1 MLDSKQKEACR
12 ICARELCGNHRR
24 WIFHPAAKL
33 SLQTLL
39 SHAVGHEVTRGD
51 QDGHRGSGGSAS
63 EFACGKCA
71 FVLER
76 MYRFDTVIARVE
88 ALSVERMQKL
98 LQEKERLRQGVGAM
112 YWKHNSRPP
121 HTANAEPTNQA
132 TDGVKMEALGD
143 SGGGGGGGGGGT
155 LMDIST
161 LTEMSYGALIQEDL
175 AYSVFESWSKQEA
188 GTLDSLSSQHSLFT
202 QQHQHGHGHSHGH
215 GQSQNTRKCRGCV
228 GLRVADSDYEAVCR
242 LPRRLRSTSC
252 GPPTRSPAGTLEE
265 ATQPH
270 PQPAPESPAPPT
282 REETGEAAGEELG
295 EGEVEGEG
303 QATPRRMATPSPA
316 SSVESLD
323 TLPHDAA
330 PGTTTHPPT
339 QSLEGRDEEVQ
350 EEEVMAVEVE
360 ERSSS
365 PQEQASSQ
373 PNVGLFVSEPDTS
386 GVGGVSDGDG
396 AGGVVSG
403 PDTSVGVVVT
413 GPGPEPGVVYASGLE
428 FALSLVRSLQYRPV
442 QSRRGSRLPV
452 RVKPG
457 GPVGSCVEGLPH
469 RVHYS
474 GLHDFP
480 PPLSPLLLLEGKSS
494 SGRQGEILHE
504 LAEMEDLW
512 LDEFTPC
519 RPVHIHERLIDEQQ
533 SQLGDYERA
542 ASQCVCELQ
551 KAQQQVH
558 SLQANIKES
567 EANNMKLQRRLAEME
582 IELRAVQ
589 EVAQCQESTIGT
601 LTDSLA
607 TTHTQVS
614 DLQKMNKEQKDMLL
628 SLKSQCQKQQR
639 TKGDALAV
647 EASLFSTQLEL
658 QESQRARGHALRQ
671 EQDLSRANQR
681 LHDDLQRA
689 LKHRQ
694 ETETHNLDLLSALQR
709 ARADLQQMEDA
720 TREKDGGREREME
733 EREKTLKQLRNSLE
747 HKDKLLEDY
756 SDLLDSA
763 GQRGSGERSRE
774 SVITKL
780 KQRIQ
785 ERDRALER
793 AVDEKFVCVEAREVE
808 VRRLQLQLRE
818 KERDLDKLRCTC
830 ANNQETITS
839 LEALLRGK
847 GLELEQVCEA
857 LCGVQTL
864 QRNSEDRHTRGL
876 RERDT
881 LISQLQTSLQTHA
894 KENET
899 LTSSVL
905 SKLCVSPA
913 TVVEELK
920 TRLSL
925 KEQLI
930 QDLLRDRSQQAQEH
944 QAQVQDLL
952 STIGSRDQY
961 IQEAAGRV
969 GEVMSEQT
977 ARVQELRRQLVS
989 AQTQESTADTQ
1000 ALQEELRLALRR
1012 ERDSQ
1017 QELSSLR
1024 ASLTGQRNQL
1034 QALASHMEA
1043 QTQPNQDLDHHGI
1056 AMETEQTS
1064 QSQAEFADLFS
1075 DDVGDDDEE
1084 EEEYGSEFAYSV
1096 DEEENSKLTAQSL
1109 AGMSQGA
1116 GGLQLSHDAA
1126 VEEVKQLVE
1135 QKRAVERELAELRSQ
1150 LEKSGYSSLSHIRRA
1165 LSSLQAENQE
1175 LRALL
1180 PGRAQEQRPHDGHQ
1194 TPEGPPYTSNAS
1206 TSTGTQLRSAEGK
1219 RALRPQSLDLG
1230 VLLSHSVQ
1238 TERRGVGVC
1247 ESPVEEALR
1256 TDLQQVQQHSR
1267 DLQERL
1273 MVSEATVQAQAE
1285 QLKDYRELL
1294 TESAVVQQD
1303 SKHVQVDLQDLG
1315 YETCGRSENEAE
1327 RDDTSSPEFDD
1338 LEMCTALS
1346 RHNSLADP
1354 TPIWWSGEVTKTTSS
1369 SSAYAIAGIVGEHDE
1384 EDEDEH
1390 EHEHEHEHECERAD
1404 DDDDVV
1410 RLQRLVDDLRGQ
1422 LERAQMVIG
1431 TLQARLRDPSS
1442 PAAAAT
1448 PRKVSWSAAA
1458 LSGTEEDEGW
1468 QSSSDAGGG
1477 GQAGH
1482 DRELRDLVCR
1492 VTSLEEQLR
1501 SKGKGHED
1509 AAKAVSS
1516 PGRFDSLIQAQAREL
1531 CVLRGRTRE
1540 AGGVC
1545 QLLLQH
1551 LTETTKAFEEL
1562 LRANDVDYYMGQ
1574 TFREQLSQSS
1584 SLAMRLTATISGRD
1598 ATDLPDDNDKTE
1610 LLAIR
1615 LSKELQ
1621 QKDKLIETLRSKL
1634 EQSRPDT
1641 PVSSHALS
1649 EGTDQSDRISFV
1661 SDEPGSTN
1669 EDLELGSDVDTPSE
1683 FCHEG
1688 GSTTGPLSHREL
1700 SRHPSVS
1707 ASISSSHHSSR
1718 SCPSMHCTPQRP
1730 ADHQPFTGLF
1740 AGMGLSP
1747 EHPTTSSSTSAL
1759 AAPLF
1764 LPCTPPSQP
1773 QPHPHPLSQP
1783 QPPLLARPRG
1793 FPDTSRGCFSLA
1805 EVQQELHTLQRQFAT
1820 SERAGLMGSALKPHP
1835 AFPLAT
1841 PPSHPNQFLPMSHH
1855 ALLQSPL
1862 SSAMNGSPGTSLLE
1876 SSALWDMAYGP
1887 RAGRGGQHGDLSSGS
1902 SGYQSGT
1909 SHAGTELME
1918 EHLREIRC
1926 LRRRLE
1932 DSIQTNDRLRQQ
1944 LEERL
1949 ASTAREGGVA
1959 PTNIYIQ
1966 GLDSVSQL
1974 SGQIRQLQE
1983 ENLALQARLDQA
1995 SREGR
2000 REAELLRESLAS
2012 GRSRLK
2018 EAEMEMERWAEQC
2031 KRLQT
2036 QAREHAQTIQQL
2048 TEDKQERQDHASRLQ
2063 HEVDVLQQQLRE
2075 SHLLVVSL
2083 QKQIQSYQAAQATT
2097 PPTSTTEEGPYG
2109 SRPRG
2114 GSAVEGP
2121 YGGHYGLGE
2130 LQHQDMGSLHAQ
2142 LEQQLQQQTQH
2153 AQPTAR
2159 KQLFQDS
2166 TSSPP
2171 VRDIGPLSPASSPA
2185 KRQAAAN
2192 GHGKMHTEKHP
2203 ASPASGNPGG
2213 SMASP
2218 EGQHVAGRLEDYTS
2232 LLQQLLEGKVLI
2244 SKMEATLKSSG
2255 QQKLQ
2260 QGSMKSLL
2268 SSTRT
2273 LKRILEEAGS
2283 LLRGFWKA
2291 TLPSEF
2297 SCQQS
2302 TKDEEI
2308 TELKLKLQDQEQA
2321 LKDALENL
2329 RASNQ
2334 TRESMENFITGQ
2346 LSRTR
2351 DVLKKARS
2359 NLEVKSQAPPVSGAT
2374 LLVGVS

>member
-1 MLDSKQKEACR
+1 MLDSKLKDSCR

-39 SHAVGHEVTRGD
+39 SHAVGREVTR
-51 QDGHRGSGGSAS
+51 DGHG

-88 ALSVERMQKL
+88 ALSIERMQKL
-98 LQEKERLRQGVGAM
+98 LLEKERLRQGVGAL
-112 YWKHNSRPP
+112 YWKHNSPAIADP
-121 HTANAEPTNQA
+121 NAA
-132 TDGVKMEALGD
+132 DGGTKTETLGD
-143 SGGGGGGGGGGT
+143 GGGA
-155 LMDIST
+155 MDIST
-161 LTEMSYGALIQEDL
+161 LSEMSYSALLQEDL
-175 AYSVFESWSKQEA
+175 TYSVFESWAKQET
-188 GTLDSLSSQHSLFT
+188 TLDLNSQQSLFT
-202 QQHQHGHGHSHGH
+202 QHHQQHQHHHNQSHS
-215 GQSQNTRKCRGCV
+215 RKCRGCAA
-228 GLRVADSDYEAVCR
+228 LRVADSDYEAVCR

-252 GPPTRSPAGTLEE
+252 GPPTRCSGGAEE
-265 ATQPH
+265 AH
-270 PQPAPESPAPPT
+270 LQPALSPLPAK
-282 REETGEAAGEELG
+282 EGAGEQG
-295 EGEVEGEG
+295 GGSPKMT
-303 QATPRRMATPSPA
+303 ASPA

-323 TLPHDAA
+323 TLPHEDAA
-330 PGTTTHPPT
+330 PTTYQCAQPLVGGP
-339 QSLEGRDEEVQ
+339 
-350 EEEVMAVEVE
+350 EEEEDLEVVEVE
-360 ERSSS
+360 ERPST
-365 PQEQASSQ
+365 PQEPTASQ
-373 PNVGLFVSEPDTS
+373 PNLGMSEPDTA
-386 GVGGVSDGDG
+386 GVCV
-396 AGGVVSG
+396 AVSG
-403 PDTSVGVVVT
+403 L
-413 GPGPEPGVVYASGLE
+413 EPGGVYASGLE
-428 FALSLVRSLQYRPV
+428 LALSLARSFHYRPV
-442 QSRRGSRLPV
+442 QSQRGSRLPV

-457 GPVGSCVEGLPH
+457 LGSSQEALPHGLP
-469 RVHYS
+469 YS
-474 GLHDFP
+474 GAADC
-480 PPLSPLLLLEGKSS
+480 PLSPLLLLEGKSS
-494 SGRQGEILHE
+494 SSRQGEILHE
-504 LAEMEDLW
+504 LAEMEELW
-512 LDEFTPC
+512 LDEFTSC
-519 RPVHIHERLIDEQQ
+519 RPAHLQERLIEEQQ
-533 SQLGDYERA
+533 TQLGDYERA

-558 SLQANIKES
+558 SLQGNIRES
-567 EANNMKLQRRLAEME
+567 EANNKKLQRRLAEME
-582 IELRAVQ
+582 LELRAVR
-589 EVAQCQESTIGT
+589 EVAQGQESTIGT
-601 LTDSLA
+601 LSDSLS
-607 TTHTQVS
+607 TTQAQVS
-614 DLQKMNKEQKDMLL
+614 DLHKVNKEQKDMLL
-628 SLKSQCQKQQR
+628 SLKSQCHKQQR
-639 TKGDALAV
+639 TKGDVLAV

-658 QESQRARGHALRQ
+658 QECQRARAHALRQ

-694 ETETHNLDLLSALQR
+694 ETETHNLDLLGALQK
-709 ARADLQQMEDA
+709 ARAELQQMEEKK
-720 TREKDGGREREME
+720 REKDGEREREVE
-733 EREKTLKQLRNSLE
+733 EREKTIKQLRNSLQ

-756 SDLLDSA
+756 SELLDSA

-774 SVITKL
+774 CVITKL

-793 AVDEKFVCVEAREVE
+793 AVDEKFVCVEQREGE

-818 KERDLDKLRCTC
+818 KERDLDKLRCVC
-830 ANNQETITS
+830 ANNEETITS

-857 LCGVQTL
+857 LRSAQCVQ
-864 QRNSEDRHTRGL
+864 RDSEERHTLGL

-881 LISQLQTSLQTHA
+881 LISQLQSSLHTHA

-905 SKLCVSPA
+905 SKLCVSPTA
-913 TVVEELK
+913 VVEELK

-944 QAQVQDLL
+944 QAQLQDLL
-952 STIGSRDQY
+952 HTIGSRDQY
-961 IQEAAGRV
+961 IQDAAGRV

-977 ARVQELRRQLVS
+977 ARLQELRRQLVC
-989 AQTQESTADTQ
+989 AQTQESVADTAAHVDTQ
-1000 ALQEELRLALRR
+1000 ALQEELHLALRR
-1012 ERDSQ
+1012 EREAR
-1017 QELSSLR
+1017 QELSTLR
-1024 ASLTGQRNQL
+1024 ASLAGQQNQL
-1034 QALASHMEA
+1034 QAQASPMEEA
-1043 QTQPNQDLDHHGI
+1043 QTQPVKDLDHQGV

-1064 QSQAEFADLFS
+1064 QSQAEFAELIS
-1075 DDVGDDDEE
+1075 ELDDVDDDEE
-1084 EEEYGSEFAYSV
+1084 EEEEDYGSEFAYSV
-1096 DEEENSKLTAQSL
+1096 DEEDNSNLTAQSL
-1109 AGMSQGA
+1109 AAMSQGG
-1116 GGLQLSHDAA
+1116 GGLQLSQDAA

-1135 QKRAVERELAELRSQ
+1135 QKRAVERELTELRSQ
-1150 LEKSGYSSLSHIRRA
+1150 LEKSGYSSLSHMRRA
-1165 LSSLQAENQE
+1165 LSSLQAENQQ

-1180 PGRAQEQRPHDGHQ
+1180 PDQVQDQKPIDGIS
-1194 TPEGPPYTSNAS
+1194 TPESPAYPSRHCA
-1206 TSTGTQLRSAEGK
+1206 STGTQLRSTEGK
-1219 RALRPQSLDLG
+1219 RSCTRPQSLDLG

-1238 TERRGVGVC
+1238 AEKRGVCVSV
-1247 ESPVEEALR
+1247 SPVEEALR
-1256 TDLQQVQQHSR
+1256 TDLQQVQQHSQ

-1294 TESAVVQQD
+1294 TETAVVQQD

-1346 RHNSLADP
+1346 RHESLADRP
-1354 TPIWWSGEVTKTTSS
+1354 SLWWSGEVTNA
-1369 SSAYAIAGIVGEHDE
+1369 SSAFASGGGECRRG
-1384 EDEDEH
+1384 EDEDEG
-1390 EHEHEHEHECERAD
+1390 EDE
-1404 DDDDVV
+1404 DVV
-1410 RLQRLVDDLRGQ
+1410 RLQQLVADLRGQ
-1422 LERAQMVIG
+1422 LERAQTLIRS
-1431 TLQARLRDPSS
+1431 LQARLRDPT
-1442 PAAAAT
+1442 PAAT
-1448 PRKVSWSAAA
+1448 PRKVSWSATGMG
-1458 LSGTEEDEGW
+1458 GTDDDEGW

-1477 GQAGH
+1477 PSAARQLGH
-1482 DRELRDLVCR
+1482 NRELRDLVCR

-1501 SKGKGHED
+1501 PKGKDHVDTG
-1509 AAKAVSS
+1509 KAVGS

-1531 CVLRGRTRE
+1531 CVLRQRTRE

-1584 SLAMRLTATISGRD
+1584 SLALRLTATISGRD
-1598 ATDLPDDNDKTE
+1598 ATDLPEDNDKTE

-1621 QKDKLIETLRSKL
+1621 QKDKLIESLRSKL

-1649 EGTDQSDRISFV
+1649 DQSDRISFV

-1669 EDLELGSDVDTPSE
+1669 EDLDLGSDVDTPSE

-1688 GSTTGPLSHREL
+1688 GSTTGPLSHRDVL
-1700 SRHPSVS
+1700 RQPSVPP
-1707 ASISSSHHSSR
+1707 SISSSHHSSR

-1730 ADHQPFTGLF
+1730 TDNQSQTG
-1740 AGMGLSP
+1740 
-1747 EHPTTSSSTSAL
+1747 T
-1759 AAPLF
+1759 
-1764 LPCTPPSQP
+1764 
-1773 QPHPHPLSQP
+1773 
-1783 QPPLLARPRG
+1783 
-1793 FPDTSRGCFSLA
+1793 
-1805 EVQQELHTLQRQFAT
+1805 
-1820 SERAGLMGSALKPHP
+1820 GLMGSTIKPHP

-1841 PPSHPNQFLPMSHH
+1841 QPQTNPNQFLPLSHH
-1855 ALLQSPL
+1855 ALHQSPL
-1862 SSAMNGSPGTSLLE
+1862 VGVNGIAGTGLLE
-1876 SSALWDMAYGP
+1876 SSALWDMAYGARP
-1887 RAGRGGQHGDLSSGS
+1887 VRGAAHGDVSSGS

-1949 ASTAREGGVA
+1949 ASTGREGGVA

-1974 SGQIRQLQE
+1974 SAQIRVLKE
-1983 ENLALQARLDQA
+1983 ENLGLQSRLDQA
-1995 SREGR
+1995 SREGN

-2012 GRSRLK
+2012 GRGRLK

-2031 KRLQT
+2031 KRLQA
-2036 QAREHAQTIQQL
+2036 QAREHAQIIQQL
-2048 TEDKQERQDHASRLQ
+2048 KQEKQNHQEDTSRLQ
-2063 HEVDVLQQQLRE
+2063 HEVNVLQQQLRE
-2075 SHLLVVSL
+2075 SGLLVVSL
-2083 QKQIQSYQAAQATT
+2083 QKQIQTYQRAQATL
-2097 PPTSTTEEGPYG
+2097 PVGP
-2109 SRPRG
+2109 
-2114 GSAVEGP
+2114 VEGS
-2121 YGGHYGLGE
+2121 YGRHFGPVEGSYGRPCGPVEGSCGRPFDLGD
-2130 LQHQDMGSLHAQ
+2130 LQPDMGSLHAQ
-2142 LEQQLQQQTQH
+2142 LEQQLQTH
-2153 AQPTAR
+2153 PTAR
-2159 KQLFQDS
+2159 KQLFHDP

-2171 VRDIGPLSPASSPA
+2171 VRDIGPLSPASP
-2185 KRQAAAN
+2185 Q
-2192 GHGKMHTEKHP
+2192 HTEKHASAP
-2203 ASPASGNPGG
+2203 EPGSLGTGTLVSPA
-2213 SMASP
+2213 
-2218 EGQHVAGRLEDYTS
+2218 GQHVVGHLNDYTS

-2244 SKMEATLKSSG
+2244 SKMEATLQSSS
-2255 QQKLQ
+2255 QHRLQ
-2260 QGSMKSLL
+2260 QGSVKSLL

-2273 LKRILEEAGS
+2273 LRRILEEAGS

-2291 TLPSEF
+2291 VLPNET
-2297 SCQQS
+2297 SCQKS

-2308 TELKLKLQDQEQA
+2308 VGLQQKLQEQQQA
-2321 LKDALENL
+2321 LKEALENL

-2359 NLEVKSQAPPVSGAT
+2359 NLEVRSQTGPVSGAA